1 MVVKALPDHD
11 SLLTIIAGTE
21 LMALLPKKYANRVYR
36 VGESTVASIFAVEG
50 SRITLSQRSSQYFR
64 KLVELLLS
72 PLLLEGRV
80 EVKRAATIIGAR
92 FAKVAVKGSN
102 SGNTSEKWSPKN
114 LMDEDPLK
122 ICIPYLRDL
131 KRYTDDT
138 VTLVKFS
145 PDLREYVINSLS
157 PAPRERVKKVIHFQ
171 TLREVLVRVE
181 PPYLGLFLGKGGMNV
196 AVASKLVGVSIKIDA
211 F

>member
-1 MVVKALPDHD
+1 LFQIKVGHLVPVMVVKALPDHD

-36 VGESTVASIFAVEG
+36 VGESAVASIFAVEG

-80 EVKRAATIIGAR
+80 EVKRAATALNAR
-92 FAKVAVKGSN
+92 FAKVSLRSLNG
-102 SGNTSEKWSPKN
+102 
-114 LMDEDPLK
+114 EDPLP
-122 ICIPYLRDL
+122 ISIPYLKDL
-131 KRYTDDT
+131 RRYTDDT
-138 VTLVKFS
+138 VTLVKYS